1 MKVEDQLLIKNLATT
16 AQLVNAI
23 NGGMAQPHV
32 RLEKSDSEWV
42 ERMKVPG
49 VSIES
54 IKIEVKEGFLF
65 VFQNL
70 QMEDAEMELP
80 YMIEMLNLTS
90 KIDQEQIYAEYE
102 DGEIVIHMPFDELAS
117 GFEKEIEIIRR

>member
-1 MKVEDQLLIKNLATT
+1 MKVEDKLLIRNLATT
-16 AQLVNAI
+16 AQLINGI

-32 RLEKSDSEWV
+32 RLEKTDSRWI

-49 VSIES
+49 VSIDR

-70 QMEDAEMELP
+70 HVEESNIELP
-80 YMIEMLNLTS
+80 YMIEMLNLS
-90 KIDQEQIYAEYE
+90 SQIDQEQIYAEYKN
-102 DGEIVIHMPFDELAS
+102 GEIIIHMPFDELAS
-117 GFEKEIEIIRR
+117 GFERNIEIIRR

>member
-1 MKVEDQLLIKNLATT
+1 MKVEDKLLIKNLATT
-16 AQLVNAI
+16 AQLVTGI

-32 RLEKSDSEWV
+32 RLEKSDSRWV

-54 IKIEVKEGFLF
+54 IRIEVKEGFLF

-70 QMEDAEMELP
+70 QVEASDMELP

-90 KIDQEQIYAEYE
+90 QIDQDQIYAEYE
-102 DGEIVIHMPFDELAS
+102 GGEIVIHMPFDELAS
-117 GFEKEIEIIRR
+117 GFERDIEIIRR